1 MSVLWLSFIR
11 DNLLNFFSTDVTFGV
26 HSITGSHIF
35 VFSRNHFPHPPRLGN
50 IAGVLSSLPSILMK
64 QMKRFSLLPLFALFS
79 LFPGQLLLAQES
91 VEVKARKLMEAN
103 KGALVVVT
111 AKGVLQAK
119 TNGDPLPDR
128 DQQRRTLGV
137 TIGTDGL
144 LVVSNS
150 AIDAAVGLEGQQA
163 KMEEKVVTIQ
173 SAVTK
178 FSDIEIS
185 YGDSTLVHGKVLRQD
200 VEADVAFILPDPSE
214 SKALNKVFERVD
226 LTQFA
231 ATAEAADQVVG
242 LSRSSAVYGYMPTL
256 VMGRITGVFKGDRTF
271 FVTDA
276 GTAQGIPVFT
286 LDGKPVG
293 VTVVRIIE
301 GKPSG
306 VLGTLSAGSI
316 EVLANLARESNK

>member
-1 MSVLWLSFIR
+1 
-11 DNLLNFFSTDVTFGV
+11 
-26 HSITGSHIF
+26 
-35 VFSRNHFPHPPRLGN
+35 
-50 IAGVLSSLPSILMK
+50 
-64 QMKRFSLLPLFALFS
+64 MKRLLLILNLS
-79 LFPGQLLLAQES
+79 LFVGLLAPFAASAQET
-91 VEVKARKLMEAN
+91 VEQQARKLLEQH
-103 KGALVVVT
+103 KSSLVVVT
-111 AKGVLQAK
+111 AKGMLKAK
-119 TNGDPLPDR
+119 TTGEPLPDR

-137 TIGTDGL
+137 TIGEDGL

-150 AIDAAVGLEGQQA
+150 AIDASVGLAGQQA
-163 KMEEKVVTIQ
+163 RMDENVVTIQ
-173 SAVTK
+173 SALTE
-178 FSDIEIS
+178 FSEVEIS
-185 YGDSTLVHGKVLRQD
+185 YGDSTLLKGKVLRQD
-200 VEADVAFILPDPSE
+200 IEADVAFILPDQE
-214 SKALNKVFERVD
+214 AAKAANKVFDRVD
-226 LTQFA
+226 LSQFA

-293 VTVVRIIE
+293 VTVVRIID

-316 EVLANLARESNK
+316 QVMANLAREAIK